1 MSRVTFVREDCP
13 FTFLILLFLSL
24 HLYLVNGSGTVAFPC
39 CWAPSPKRLFFFSC
53 SVLEAV
59 YPRKGIMP
67 ETLLLGFSPSQ
78 FYGVDL
84 KSSKAPCA

>member
-1 MSRVTFVREDCP
+1 MAPELWH
-13 FTFLILLFLSL
+13 FLVVG
-24 HLYLVNGSGTVAFPC
+24 HQVQKG
-39 CWAPSPKRLFFFSC
+39 FFFSC